1 MKKTNVTR
9 KELAMSVTDKL
20 GISQRN
26 AVTIVDIVFATLKS
40 TLINGESIKLVQF
53 GSFIV
58 RKKLPRRGRNPQTGE
73 SMMILERQVITFR
86 PSRQLR
92 EDMNV

>member
-9 KELAMSVTDKL
+9 KELAVSVNEQL
-20 GISQRN
+20 GIPQRN
-26 AVTIVDIVFATLKS
+26 TATIIDIVFTALKR

-58 RKKLPRRGRNPQTGE
+58 RKILPSPGRNPRTGE
-73 SMMILERQVITFR
+73 SMMIFERQMITFR

-92 EDMNV
+92 ENMNV